1 MSARL
6 IGDLIEWRRTPKG
19 SELTQAEFAVLVTIA
34 DRVLDEKTRL
44 MRRFKGDDC
53 ELHERLCQVAG
64 VDQGSLKKVL
74 QKLAAR
80 GLEVRVEIK
89 KDVLGRPVYACKGRA
104 MDFRFPELPAS
115 VSLVPHTEACG

>member
-19 SELTQAEFAVLVTIA
+19 SELTQAEFIVLAAIA

-53 ELHERLCQVAG
+53 DLHERICQVAG
-64 VDQGSLKKVL
+64 LNSASLKKVL

-80 GLEVRVEIK
+80 GLDVRVEIG
-89 KDVLGRPVYACKGRA
+89 KDAIGRPLYACKGRA
-104 MDFRFPELPAS
+104 MSFQFPELPAS
-115 VSLVPHTEACG
+115 VTLAPVSQACG